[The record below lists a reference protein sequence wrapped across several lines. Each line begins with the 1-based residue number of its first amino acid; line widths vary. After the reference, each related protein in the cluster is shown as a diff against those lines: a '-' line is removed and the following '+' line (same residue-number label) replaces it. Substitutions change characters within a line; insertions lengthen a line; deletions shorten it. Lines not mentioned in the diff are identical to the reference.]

1 MFYKIIIF
9 IVTVQQILKDVSGI
23 RDCSDCKDITKCPP
37 AIFLAKYK
45 RDAESRKIITN
56 AFCGY
61 NPAEEQYQVCCSDF
75 GTIENSIVKSGIEP
89 QDTQNKIIDKK
100 SLLPELCGDINGDRI
115 VGGSVARLNEL
126 PWMALLAYF
135 EKRTTTNYTGFEC
148 GGSVINS
155 RYILTAAH
163 CINNRLI
170 GVRLGEY
177 NISSPEDCYQNTCE
191 THIQDV
197 GVEKTIVHEEW
208 NRARK
213 TNDIALIRVDEEIDL
228 SSSNVR
234 PICLPIYPNL
244 QTKNLIGER
253 ATVSGWGTFEAKQ
266 SSAAL
271 LKVTVPI
278 VSCKEGYSK
287 HICAGEKYKDSCIG
301 GSGGP
306 LVLEES
312 YGDSISMVQ
321 FGILSYGP
329 RICGGPTHVKYT
341 DVRQYVD
348 WILEKIE
355 P

>member
-1 MFYKIIIF
+1 MFYKIIII
-9 IVTVQQILKDVSGI
+9 IVTVQQILKDVSC

-37 AIFLAKYK
+37 ALFLIKYK
-45 RDAESRKIITN
+45 RDADSQKIITN

-61 NPAEEQYQVCCSDF
+61 NQAEEKYQVCCSDF
-75 GTIENSIVKSGIEP
+75 GTMENLIVKSGIEP

-100 SLLPELCGDINGDRI
+100 SLLPESCGDINGDRI
-115 VGGSVARLNEL
+115 VGGSVAGLYEF
-126 PWMALLAYF
+126 PWMALLSYF
-135 EKRTTTNYTGFEC
+135 DKGTTTNYTGFEC

-177 NISSPEDCYQNTCE
+177 DISTKEDCYQNMCE

-197 GVEKTIVHEEW
+197 GVEKTIVHEKW
-208 NRARK
+208 NSARK
-213 TNDIALIRVDEEIDL
+213 INDIALIRVDEDIDL
-228 SSSNVR
+228 SSSNVQ

-253 ATVSGWGTFEAKQ
+253 ATVSGWGKFEAEEA
-266 SSAAL
+266 SAVL

-278 VSCKEGYSK
+278 ASCKEGYRT
-287 HICAGEKYKDSCIG
+287 HICAGEKYRDSCSG
-301 GSGGP
+301 DSGGP

-321 FGILSYGP
+321 FGIVSYGS
-329 RICGGPTHVKYT
+329 RICGGTTKAIYT